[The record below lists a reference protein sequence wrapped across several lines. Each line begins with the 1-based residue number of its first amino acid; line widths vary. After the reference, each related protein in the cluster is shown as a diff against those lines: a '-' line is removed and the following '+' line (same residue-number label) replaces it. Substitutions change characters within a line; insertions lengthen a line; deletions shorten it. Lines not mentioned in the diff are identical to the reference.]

1 MRNHIKSVS
10 IQTWNNATT
19 VRFDRVNGNR
29 PYGTP
34 RKPTR
39 DSMVRLERM
48 IEEGKLSIN
57 FIHYG
62 SDGTSTMILTPVQK
76 EESFPITSLSREDIE
91 TAGYDP
97 ASLTDAQM
105 QEIAS
110 SLGSDYV
117 AYNSFWDD
125 LRDQAI
131 SYNLP
136 KLESVDED
144 ED

>member
-76 EESFPITSLSREDIE
+76 EEGFKITSVHRNDLESIGFDVSNVDDRTME
-91 TAGYDP
+91 
-97 ASLTDAQM
+97 S
-105 QEIAS
+105 IAS
-110 SLGSDYV
+110 DMEDSYV
-117 AYNSFWDD
+117 NHSFWDD
-125 LRDQAI
+125 LEIIAEYAGI
-131 SYNLP
+131 P